1 MQIPRS
7 AQKIHMFLRV
17 VIIHGCHFVPKLVPR
32 PSKEET
38 IRVPIRIWKNN
49 SWFVEHLYGLGGAH
63 HDTISVI
70 LSLRH

>member
-38 IRVPIRIWKNN
+38 IRVPIRI
-49 SWFVEHLYGLGGAH
+49 
-63 HDTISVI
+63 
-70 LSLRH
+70 